1 MRSSDWSS
9 DVCSSDLMRATIPKP
24 LPCSCEGQNPVP
36 TPPAANPPE
45 LDSCLRRNATFL
57 AAAQQTHRRVAFE
70 EVEAAPGRQI
80 GRASCRERV
89 CQYWSISV
97 AAVSLKQTTHNKQR
111 KHGR

>member
-24 LPCSCEGQNPVP
+24 LPCSCEGRNPVP
-36 TPPAANPPE
+36 TPPAAKPPE

-70 EVEAAPGRQI
+70 EVEADPGRLPPRLAQSPI
-80 GRASCRERV
+80 AVDQQMRV
-89 CQYWSISV
+89 VPRRIEQGGEMLDRKSV
-97 AAVSLKQTTHNKQR
+97 V
-111 KHGR
+111 